1 MATWNNSVITNAGL
15 ELLEQSLS
23 GDGIVISRAALG
35 GGTVD
40 VSALVDQT
48 ALTDPLVGTTVVIS
62 SQKPLSGS
70 SGREIKLQIR
80 NTGLSA
86 AATFKQVGIFAA
98 CGGVEVL
105 FAISQDESGEEI
117 PSAAEY
123 PDFMEEFT
131 AAVAISQ
138 TYGVTVEVSS
148 LAFVTKAELE
158 ESLSGKSDSGH
169 KHTTSD
175 ISDLPKLGTAAQ
187 KNAGDFVDAADKNA
201 QTLIPAGSDIPAW
214 LWANAKK
221 YTRYYSKYASS
232 NSYVNAPPHMLS
244 GSEHIAYYWFDGMN
258 VTAIGECGMM
268 YVGMLISG
276 VFSGWS
282 PARSGKNEL
291 ENPDFKVNQRGR
303 NIYSYS
309 VASGS
314 IDGGF
319 SVDNWIMSIVGR
331 GNSGSYNAETHIL
344 SGSVLDKNGYY
355 ANLYQLIEN
364 PVRFAGKTLTFSAG
378 MSELDQPALIQ
389 IWRTEGT
396 TTAGVAATPYNLE
409 ADKVLTF
416 TMPSDLTEASKIR
429 VVLQTRGSVKLDWA
443 KLELG
448 SAATPFVPPD
458 PATELLRCQRYYCKY
473 PVVKYGALGIALA
486 QNAAAAKVTLFLPAV
501 MRNLPTI
508 SADIG
513 SIELYD
519 GINSH
524 SVTDVSVSLNS
535 GNCETLLLTSSGLE
549 AGKSYFFRAT
559 DDTSLSFSA
568 EL

>member
-131 AAVAISQ
+131 AAVTISQ

-175 ISDLPKLGTAAQ
+175 ISGLPKLGTAAQ

-232 NSYVNAPPHMLS
+232 NSYVNAPPHMQS

-291 ENPDFKVNQRGR
+291 DNPDFRINQRGQAEYTSGYTVDR
-303 NIYSYS
+303 WYSPGKCSAAPISGGVKLTSTVTASSTTHAFWQNFEFPLPPGKYTLSLKAADVTGVWAARIRTVTAAGDYVDSYYTPRLQAGINS
-309 VASGS
+309 VTVDLSDSEYISAVS
-314 IDGGF
+314 IGF
-319 SVDNWIMSIVGR
+319 NKGTEA
-331 GNSGSYNAETHIL
+331 GNSL
-344 SGSVLDKNGYY
+344 
-355 ANLYQLIEN
+355 
-364 PVRFAGKTLTFSAG
+364 
-378 MSELDQPALIQ
+378 
-389 IWRTEGT
+389 
-396 TTAGVAATPYNLE
+396 
-409 ADKVLTF
+409 
-416 TMPSDLTEASKIR
+416 
-429 VVLQTRGSVKLDWA
+429 KLAWV

-458 PATELLRCQRYYCKY
+458 PATELLKCQRYFTIYKH
-473 PVVKYGALGIALA
+473 
-486 QNAAAAKVTLFLPAV
+486 QNATSNTDKCSIGVGYALT
-501 MRNLPTI
+501 
-508 SADIG
+508 G
-513 SIELYD
+513 SIVYAVLPIAAMRS
-519 GINSH
+519 G
-524 SVTDVSVSLNS
+524 VAATVSY
-535 GNCETLLLTSSGLE
+535 SGLSLIN
-549 AGKSYFFRAT
+549 GTDTVVDFSSAT
-559 DDTSLSFSA
+559 ALEQTDSTVQVAFTVSGQTPGTVYRLHLMNSDAYLVVSK

>member
-48 ALTDPLVGTTVVIS
+48 VLTDPLVGTTVVIS

-232 NSYVNAPPHMLS
+232 NSYVNAPPHMQS

-268 YVGMLISG
+268 YAGILISG

-282 PARSGKNEL
+282 PTRSGKNEL
-291 ENPDFKVNQRGR
+291 DNPDFRINQRGQAEYTSGYTVDR
-303 NIYSYS
+303 WYSLGKCS
-309 VASGS
+309 AAPISG
-314 IDGGF
+314 G
-319 SVDNWIMSIVGR
+319 
-331 GNSGSYNAETHIL
+331 
-344 SGSVLDKNGYY
+344 
-355 ANLYQLIEN
+355 
-364 PVRFAGKTLTFSAG
+364 
-378 MSELDQPALIQ
+378 
-389 IWRTEGT
+389 
-396 TTAGVAATPYNLE
+396 
-409 ADKVLTF
+409 
-416 TMPSDLTEASKIR
+416 
-429 VVLQTRGSVKLDWA
+429 VKLTSTVTASSTTHAFWQNFEFPLPPGKYTLSLKAADVTGVWA
-443 KLELG
+443 ARIRTVT
-448 SAATPFVPPD
+448 AAGDYVDSYYTPRLQ
-458 PATELLRCQRYYCKY
+458 A
-473 PVVKYGALGIALA
+473 
-486 QNAAAAKVTLFLPAV
+486 
-501 MRNLPTI
+501 
-508 SADIG
+508 
-513 SIELYD
+513 
-519 GINSH
+519 GINS
-524 SVTDVSVSLNS
+524 VTVDLPDSEYISAVSVSLNKGIEIGDS
-535 GNCETLLLTSSGLE
+535 LTIEWMKLENGSATLFVHPDLATELE
-549 AGKSYFFRAT
+549 KCQRYYQMRTTNDIDPLDLRPSMRTIT
-559 DDTSLSFSA
+559 DIKAVEGGYAYVADL
-568 EL
+568 